1 MNLLT
6 LFVIVPLGGA
16 FLTPIFSKFWK
27 GFPDWLGNITSGFL
41 MGLSIWFLRF
51 SEETFVYYAGG
62 WEPINGIPVGIAMVS
77 DGLTVLML
85 IIINVVAFLVTIY
98 SVTYVTHSA
107 DKGKYYTLFLLMLAG
122 LNGVVLSGDMFNLFV
137 FLEITAIASYALV
150 AFGLEAEALEASFK
164 YQVLGGAASVTIL
177 LGIAIFYYL
186 TGTLNMADASQILAD
201 IGSNPAVTF
210 VGILFLVG
218 FSLKAGLMP
227 FHAWLPDAY
236 PSAPAAISAMLAGVG
251 SKVLGVYT
259 LIRIFFNVF
268 GMAVMPSLLTIFL
281 VLGTLSMVAGAFLAL
296 GQKDFKRLL
305 AYSSISQ
312 IGYVIFAFG
321 LGTPLG
327 ILGGLFHLL
336 NHSAFKPLLFFNSGA
351 VDYATGHRDLES
363 MGGLSQRMLVTGT
376 TSLIGSLSVSG
387 IPPLGGFWSKLIIV
401 FAAVESGHYV
411 LAGVAILIS
420 IVTLAYYL
428 KVQKLAFFGA
438 LAAGYKRVKEVPAFM
453 CVSMVVLAVLSL
465 GLGILL
471 LPQLRE
477 VVLDPAVKVVQGGV
491 GYAKM
496 VLGG

>member
-1 MNLLT
+1 MSLLP
-6 LFVIVPLGGA
+6 LFVVVPLGAA

-27 GFPDWLGNITSGFL
+27 RFPDWLGNLSSGFL
-41 MGLSIWFLRF
+41 MGLSIWVLRF
-51 SEETFVYYAGG
+51 SNKTLVYYAGG
-62 WEPINGIPVGIAMVS
+62 WEPINGIPVGIAMVM

-98 SVTYVTHSA
+98 SVSYMTRYT

-137 FLEITAIASYALV
+137 FMEIAAIASYALV
-150 AFGLEAEALEASFK
+150 AFGVEAEELEASFK
-164 YQVLGGAASVTIL
+164 YQVLGGAASITIL
-177 LGIAIFYYL
+177 LGIAVFYHL
-186 TGTLNMADASQILAD
+186 TGTLNMADASRILAE
-201 IGSNPAVTF
+201 IGSNPAVIF
-210 VGILFLVG
+210 MGILFLVG

-236 PSAPAAISAMLAGVG
+236 PSAPASISAMLAGVG
-251 SKVLGVYT
+251 SKVLGVYA

-268 GMAVMPSLLTIFL
+268 GMAVMPSILTIFL
-281 VLGTLSMVAGAFLAL
+281 VLGTLSMVVGAFLAL

-312 IGYVIFAFG
+312 IGYVIFALG

-336 NHSAFKPLLFFNSGA
+336 NHSVFKSLLFFNSGA
-351 VDYATGHRDLES
+351 VDYATGNRDLEG
-363 MGGLSQRMLVTGT
+363 MGGLSQRMPVTGT

-387 IPPLGGFWSKLIIV
+387 IPPLGGFWSKLIII
-401 FAAVESGHYV
+401 FAAVESGHFI

-428 KVQKLAFFGA
+428 KVQRLAFFGA
-438 LAAGYKRVKEVPAFM
+438 LKKMHEGLKEVPAFM
-453 CVSMVVLAVLSL
+453 CLSMIVLAILSL
-465 GLGILL
+465 GLGVLL
-471 LPQLRE
+471 IPQLRV
-477 VVLDPAVKVVQGGV
+477 VVLDPAVRVVAGGIE
-491 GYAKM
+491 YARM